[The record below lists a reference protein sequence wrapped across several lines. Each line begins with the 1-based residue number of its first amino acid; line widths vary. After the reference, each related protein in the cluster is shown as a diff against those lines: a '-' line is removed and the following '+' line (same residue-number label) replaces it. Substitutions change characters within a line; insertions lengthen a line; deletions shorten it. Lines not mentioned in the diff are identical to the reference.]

1 MYCYHTASSACR
13 WKKTPLSEFKQKP
26 YATFGPQHLNYN
38 MRKIF
43 QQTPSAQGPV
53 EILSLATLKLIPS
66 LNSKTQSCYLCVRP
80 SWPQGPE
87 QTHPLIQP
95 SYFTQR
101 NSLRQQLLQIISH
114 TELYIYLSFWQ
125 NRMLQHFI
133 WHFLQISSE
142 IWQIFLSF
150 WAAKQIHWS
159 RQH

>member
-114 TELYIYLSFWQ
+114 TQLYIYLSFWQ
-125 NRMLQHFI
+125 NQNVTAFDLT
-133 WHFLQISSE
+133 FLTDFQWDLTNFSL
-142 IWQIFLSF
+142 FLSC
-150 WAAKQIHWS
+150 
-159 RQH
+159 